1 MSLGNLVAK
10 QNELKAQVKKMAL
23 DSVKPSLE
31 EAITDLQRLVPGLTA
46 VRWRQ
51 YTPYFNDGDECV
63 FSIGEKYFN
72 LGATDQESGD
82 YEDGFSSLWSTEA
95 KALSA
100 EAQTALKTFSRNL
113 NDISDLLK
121 TALGDHAKVTLS
133 ATGIEVT
140 EYDHE

>member
-72 LGATDQESGD
+72 IGADPESGD